1 MQKDKINSIVE
12 AYKSMYAEDVQS
24 EARAPIITTDPHA
37 GKKLLSKLPG
47 AHGRY
52 VKSLEV
58 AHDHHM
64 SMHDSHNSMVK
75 KLKPLVKVRGQS
87 RFSETEKRIGV
98 SLHKDAAKEHKN
110 AAGKVKKLIA
120 HAKKNKL
127 TAHPE
132 NELHKDATRSSFSA
146 QFDSDRAIRHD
157 KDRSNNEAGHVHKD
171 HTKKLQ
177 NSLIS
182 STHKADRLPPGDRD
196 LEHDKKSGL
205 KKSPSFHAHK
215 HLRKFKKKMPATVG
229 APITYEQ
236 KIKDRGY

>member
-1 MQKDKINSIVE
+1 
-12 AYKSMYAEDVQS
+12 MYAEQVRVD
-24 EARAPIITTDPHA
+24 ERKIITTDPDM

-75 KLKPLVKVRGQS
+75 KLKPSAKARGQS
-87 RFSETEKRIGV
+87 RFSYTEKRIGV
-98 SLHKDAAKEHKN
+98 RLHKDAAEKHKN
-110 AAGKVKKLIA
+110 AVGKVKKLIA

-132 NELHKDATRSSFSA
+132 NEFHKDATDSSFTA
-146 QFDSDRAIRHD
+146 QFHSNRAIMHD

-171 HTKKLQ
+171 HSKKLQ

-182 STHKADRLPPGDRD
+182 STHKADRTPSVDPFTGDAHRD

-205 KKSPSFHAHK
+205 KKSPDYGAHK
-215 HLRKFKKKMPATVG
+215 HLRKFKKKMPATVLD
-229 APITYEQ
+229 PITYEQ
-236 KIKDRGY
+236 KI